1 METLGVMIK
10 AMEQYTP
17 PIEDLIPIASHF
29 HGHLGPF
36 LVLGLKAGLTAIK
49 HLGKDPFHMK
59 VIVTTEG
66 APPTSCFIDGIQL
79 STGCTLG
86 KMNIEAKRGV
96 DLSALFTLNGKALK
110 IKVKDEV
117 LEKVR
122 KISFQAGEKVAL
134 RIAGERED
142 NLFEIEWTDRS

>member
-10 AMEQYTP
+10 AMEQSNP

-86 KMNIEAKRGV
+86 KMNIEARRGE

-110 IKVKDEV
+110 IRVKDKV

-122 KISFQAGEKVAL
+122 HVSFEMGE
-134 RIAGERED
+134 RIALEIAREEEGNIFD
-142 NLFEIEWTDRS
+142 IE